1 MATAKV
7 NGVAI
12 NYLLAGSGPDLVL
25 IHGLGANLAFWY
37 LTVLPALISDFRV
50 TLYDLRGHGRSEMP
64 TTGYSTPY
72 LAFDLYALLDHIGI
86 ERAHLV
92 GHSFGGEIALHFA
105 VLYPDRVASLT
116 LADVRIRSLQP
127 SLRLDEWAEW
137 PTARKLLDA
146 HGVQVD
152 EDDAEA
158 GHALLTEFARI
169 AASGIAP
176 AARQGPGV
184 FVPFTGGGQGA
195 KRAARQWLRLHD
207 MTTAQKEIKA
217 AGVTAEQLTGLHT
230 PVFAI
235 YGQQS
240 RCMPSLQQLRR
251 ILPGIRVVT
260 VPESGHFHPVEM
272 PQIFTRTLRDFLAG
286 AQP

>member
-12 NYLLAGSGPDLVL
+12 NYLSAGRGPDVVL

-37 LTVLPALISDFRV
+37 LTVLPALVSDFRV

-64 TTGYSTPY
+64 ANGYSTPY

-86 ERAHLV
+86 ETAHLV

-127 SLRLDEWAEW
+127 SLRLDDWAEG
-137 PTARKLLDA
+137 PTVRNLLDV
-146 HGVQVD
+146 HGVQV
-152 EDDAEA
+152 EDNDAEA
-158 GHALLTEFARI
+158 GHALLTEFARS
-169 AASGIAP
+169 AASGIGP
-176 AARQGPGV
+176 VAREPGA

-195 KRAARQWLRLHD
+195 KRAARQWLRLHE
-207 MTTAQKEIKA
+207 MTTAQQEIKA
-217 AGVTAEQLTGLHT
+217 AGVTAKQLTGLRT
-230 PVFAI
+230 SVLAI

-240 RCMPSLQQLRR
+240 RCLPSLQELRR
-251 ILPGIRVVT
+251 ILPGTRVVT
-260 VPESGHFHPVEM
+260 VPGSGHFHPVEM
-272 PQIFTRTLRDFLAG
+272 PQIFTATLREFLAG
-286 AQP
+286 AQS